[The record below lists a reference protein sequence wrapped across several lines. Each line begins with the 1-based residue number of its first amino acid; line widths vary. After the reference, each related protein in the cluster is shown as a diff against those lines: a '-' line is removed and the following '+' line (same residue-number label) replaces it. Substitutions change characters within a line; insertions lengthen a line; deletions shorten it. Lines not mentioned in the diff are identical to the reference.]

1 MGVIKQG
8 ILGGFSGKVAGVVGS
23 SWKGIAVMKSL
34 PLSVANPNTAGQQAQ
49 RGAMT
54 QVVAAARLLLA
65 SVIGPFWNKFA
76 QKMSGYNMFVKT
88 NIKAFTTAGFT
99 NPSVFFSQRGSLINF
114 AAISAQAVSGTSQIT
129 VQWTDNTGVADALST
144 DEGNIVYYNATQD
157 YWGTQTNVSTR
168 QTGGYTFLDATMNAA
183 DVLEVYVG
191 ATRPDDSIV
200 SDSFYAQVVVS

>member
-23 SWKGIAVMKSL
+23 SWKGIAVIKSL

-54 QVVAAARLLLA
+54 QVVAVARLLLA
-65 SVIGPFWNKFA
+65 SIIGPFWNKFA

-88 NIKAFTTAGFT
+88 NIKAFTSAGLT
-99 NPSVFFSQRGSLINF
+99 NPNLFFSQRGSLINF
-114 AAISAQAVSGTSQIT
+114 ATINTTATAGTSQ
-129 VQWTDNTGVADALST
+129 VAVSWVNNSGVADALAT
-144 DEGNIVYYNATQD
+144 DEANIVYYNATQD
-157 YWGTQTNVSTR
+157 YWATQTNTSDR
-168 QTGGYTFLDATMNAA
+168 LTGGVAFVDSVMLAG

-200 SDSFYAQVVVS
+200 SDSFYQQVIVA